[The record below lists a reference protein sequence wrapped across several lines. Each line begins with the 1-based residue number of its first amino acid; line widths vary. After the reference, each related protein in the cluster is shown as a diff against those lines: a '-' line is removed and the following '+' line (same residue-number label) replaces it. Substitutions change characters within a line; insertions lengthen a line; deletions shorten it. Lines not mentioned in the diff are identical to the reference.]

1 MSVLDL
7 FKLDGKVALVTGAG
21 SGIGRAYA
29 EALSEAGAAV
39 ACADVDLPSAEET
52 ASSLSGKA
60 VAVRVD
66 VSDEGQTEEMVGR
79 TLSEF
84 GRLDV
89 AFANAGIGGD
99 IEQVFPEATL
109 ENWRKVIDVNLT
121 GVWLTAREAARA
133 MIRGGEGGKIVATAS
148 IYGFVGG
155 FAPSPGAYNA
165 AKGGVVNLTRDLAPT
180 LAPHGINIT
189 GIAPGFFRTN
199 IGGGLLMD
207 LENELTQ
214 QFVAEIE
221 RRTPLGRMG
230 DVKDLKGTAVFLA
243 SPASDYL
250 TGHTI
255 AVDGGWLAW

>member
-29 EALSEAGAAV
+29 QAMSEAGAAV
-39 ACADVDLPSAEET
+39 ACADIDPDAAQE
-52 ASSLSGKA
+52 AADSLDGEVFA
-60 VAVRVD
+60 VEVD
-66 VSDEGQTEEMVGR
+66 VSEEDQVRRMVEGTVA
-79 TLSEF
+79 EF
-84 GRLDV
+84 GRLDIS
-89 AFANAGIGGD
+89 FANAGIGGD
-99 IEQVFPEATL
+99 IEQVFPEASL
-109 ENWRKVIDVNLT
+109 ENWQRVIGVNLT
-121 GVWLTAREAARA
+121 GVWLTVREAARA
-133 MIRGGEGGKIVATAS
+133 MISGGEGGKIVATAS

-155 FAPSPGAYNA
+155 FAPGPGAYNA
-165 AKGGVVNLTRDLAPT
+165 AKGGVVNLVRDLAPT
-180 LAPHGINIT
+180 LAPHRINVS

-199 IGGGLLMD
+199 IGGGLLLD
-207 LENELTQ
+207 LENEMTQ

-230 DVKDLKGTAVFLA
+230 DVEDLKGTAVFLA

-250 TGHTI
+250 TGHTV

>member
-7 FKLDGKVALVTGAG
+7 FRLDGKVALVTGAG

-29 EALSEAGAAV
+29 HALSEAGAAV
-39 ACADVDLPSAEET
+39 ACADVDHNAAEET
-52 ASSLSGKA
+52 ATSLDSDAFA
-60 VAVRVD
+60 VEAD
-66 VSDEGQTEEMVGR
+66 VSEEDQIRRMVEGTV
-79 TLSEF
+79 SEL

-89 AFANAGIGGD
+89 AFANAGIGGEL
-99 IEQVFPEATL
+99 EQVFPEATL
-109 ENWRKVIDVNLT
+109 ENWQQVINVNLT

-133 MIRGGEGGKIVATAS
+133 MISQGEGGKIVATAS

-165 AKGGVVNLTRDLAPT
+165 AKGGVVNLVRDLAPT
-180 LAPHGINIT
+180 LAPHGINIS

-207 LENELTQ
+207 LENEMTR
-214 QFVAEIE
+214 QFVSEIE
-221 RRTPLGRMG
+221 RRTPMGKMG
-230 DVKDLKGTAVFLA
+230 DVEDLKGTAVYLA
-243 SPASDYL
+243 SSASDYL
-250 TGHTI
+250 TGHTV

>member
-1 MSVLDL
+1 MRVLDL

-29 EALSEAGAAV
+29 QALSEAGAAV
-39 ACADVDLPSAEET
+39 ACADIDPDAARET
-52 ASSLSGKA
+52 ADLLDGDVFA
-60 VAVRVD
+60 VEVD
-66 VSDEGQTEEMVGR
+66 VSEEDQVRRMVEGTVAE
-79 TLSEF
+79 L

-109 ENWRKVIDVNLT
+109 ENWQRVIGVNLT

-133 MIRGGEGGKIVATAS
+133 MIPRGEGGKIVATAS

-165 AKGGVVNLTRDLAPT
+165 AKGGVVNLVRDLAPT
-180 LAPHGINIT
+180 LAPHGINVS

-207 LENELTQ
+207 LENEMTR
-214 QFVAEIE
+214 QFVTEIE

-230 DVKDLKGTAVFLA
+230 EVEDLKGAAVFLA
-243 SPASDYL
+243 SSASDYL
-250 TGHTI
+250 TGHTV

>member
-7 FKLDGKVALVTGAG
+7 FRLDGKVALVTGAG
-21 SGIGRAYA
+21 SGIGRAIA
-29 EALSEAGAAV
+29 EAMSEAGAAV
-39 ACADVDLPSAEET
+39 ACADIDASSAEE
-52 ASSLSGKA
+52 AAGSLGGKA
-60 VAVRVD
+60 ISLQVD
-66 VSDEGQTEEMVGR
+66 VADEMQTKEMVER
-79 TLSEF
+79 TVSDL
-84 GRLDV
+84 GRLDI

-109 ENWRKVIDVNLT
+109 ENWQRVIDVNLT
-121 GVWLTAREAARA
+121 GVWLTAREAAKA
-133 MIRGGEGGKIVATAS
+133 MISGGEGGKIVSTAS

-180 LAPHGINIT
+180 LAPHGINVT
-189 GIAPGFFRTN
+189 AIAPGFFQTN

-207 LENELTQ
+207 LENELTK

-250 TGHTI
+250 TGYTI
-255 AVDGGWLAW
+255 AVDGGWLSW